1 MIRRP
6 PRSTRT
12 DTRFPYPTLFRSL
25 DTVRTDLNRLGGLF
39 NDSHTTGLLLAAE
52 TMAEL
57 NAINDI
63 DLGEVER
70 SRTLM
75 DEAEAT
81 LDGLRRV
88 LDLWQALRWIAPL
101 DAPTRQRTDKHDAAS
116 ELLSGRDRKST
127 RLNSSH

>member
-1 MIRRP
+1 MCA
-6 PRSTRT
+6 
-12 DTRFPYPTLFRSL
+12 L
-25 DTVRTDLNRLGGLF
+25 V
-39 NDSHTTGLLLAAE
+39 TGVQTFALRILLAAE

-75 DEAEAT
+75 DEADAT

-88 LDLWQALRWIAPL
+88 LDLWQALRRIAPL
-101 DAPTRQRTDKHDAAS
+101 DAPTSLRTDTPDAAS
-116 ELLSGRDRKST
+116 EMLFGRYRLTLMELLPGAGRVAVDRTHIGAGKRGQVRGET
-127 RLNSSH
+127 GGA